1 MESMVRVPTGEV
13 VGIGKLKVF
22 ATKEFPH
29 EIPTFSFLVAKTD
42 DGRFVASCLQ
52 MVTDGEGD
60 SEQEA
65 IESMNR
71 GCLGYLKTIFDNS
84 KKVNPWDML
93 RELFNEP
100 LEEYWNA
107 YKTMQIN
114 LAEKGINTDFQAALE
129 KQIKQLTE
137 ELDAYKKN
145 RKFMDSKIVLYQKRA
160 A

>member
-1 MESMVRVPTGEV
+1 MVSAIRVPTGEV

-22 ATKEFPH
+22 PTKEFQH

-60 SEQEA
+60 SEDEA
-65 IESMNR
+65 IKSMER
-71 GCLGYLKTIFDNS
+71 GCLGYLKTIFES
-84 KKVNPWDML
+84 EKINPWDML

-100 LEEYWNA
+100 LEDYWNA

-129 KQIKQLTE
+129 KQIQQLTE
-137 ELDAYKKN
+137 ELNAYKENK
-145 RKFMDSKIVLYQKRA
+145 KSLQLKIVSYQKKA

>member
-1 MESMVRVPTGEV
+1 MAFAIRVPTGEV

-29 EIPTFSFLVAKTD
+29 EIPTFSFLVAKAD

-60 SEQEA
+60 SEEEA
-65 IESMNR
+65 IKSMER

-84 KKVNPWDML
+84 KKINPWDML

-100 LEEYWNA
+100 LEEYWSA
-107 YKTMQIN
+107 YKTMQVN

-129 KQIKQLTE
+129 KQIQQLTE
-137 ELDAYKKN
+137 ELNAYKKN
-145 RKFMDSKIVLYQKRA
+145 KKHMDSKIVYQKKA